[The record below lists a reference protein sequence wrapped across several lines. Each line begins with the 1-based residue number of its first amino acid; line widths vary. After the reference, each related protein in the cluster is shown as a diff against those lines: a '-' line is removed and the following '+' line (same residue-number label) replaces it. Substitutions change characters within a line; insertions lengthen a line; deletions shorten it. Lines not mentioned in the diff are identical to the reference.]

1 MTGFKLQ
8 TFGGKAPKVF
18 ARLLPEDMAQTA
30 TNVRLDSG
38 RLEPWKGNENTTITP
53 VASYAI
59 TGSTKTLFKYSNS
72 IWIGRNE
79 DVDFVRSPLAEDQH
93 ERIYATGIGGATGY
107 PRMTLASIVGNGTF
121 YALGIPKPAD
131 LSSVALSPA
140 TSTKEDE
147 ETPKARAYVFTYV
160 SAYGE
165 EGQPCNAPTGQVV
178 EVYSDQDVVLTFPAN
193 PSGNHNLTKKRVY
206 RTDTSGTFRFVADV
220 TLATT
225 TYTDSAEESELGEAV
240 PTTIFDP
247 PPDNVSADHPDGPML
262 GLVSMPNGILAG
274 FAGQTVC
281 FSEAFQPHAFP
292 DEYKLTVK
300 SDIVAIAP
308 LPSGLLVLTKEKPAI
323 ISGLDPS
330 AMALSEI
337 DSNQACVSK
346 RSVVDMGS
354 AVMYASPDGLV
365 MATERG
371 GLKVVTEPLL
381 TRDQWQEL
389 VPSSIVGFNWEGH
402 YIGFYDTGSVQ
413 KGFIFDPRG
422 GKDSFV
428 DLGFHATAGFND
440 LEEDE
445 LYLVVSGAVKKFA
458 AGSNLSYTWR
468 SKVLYPETG

>member
-193 PSGNHNLTKKRVY
+193 PSGNHNLTK
-206 RTDTSGTFRFVADV
+206 
-220 TLATT
+220 
-225 TYTDSAEESELGEAV
+225 SEFTALIPAV
-240 PTTIFDP
+240 R
-247 PPDNVSADHPDGPML
+247 
-262 GLVSMPNGILAG
+262 
-274 FAGQTVC
+274 
-281 FSEAFQPHAFP
+281 
-292 DEYKLTVK
+292 
-300 SDIVAIAP
+300 
-308 LPSGLLVLTKEKPAI
+308 SGLLRT
-323 ISGLDPS
+323 
-330 AMALSEI
+330 
-337 DSNQACVSK
+337 
-346 RSVVDMGS
+346 
-354 AVMYASPDGLV
+354 
-365 MATERG
+365 
-371 GLKVVTEPLL
+371 
-381 TRDQWQEL
+381 
-389 VPSSIVGFNWEGH
+389 
-402 YIGFYDTGSVQ
+402 
-413 KGFIFDPRG
+413 
-422 GKDSFV
+422 
-428 DLGFHATAGFND
+428 
-440 LEEDE
+440 
-445 LYLVVSGAVKKFA
+445 
-458 AGSNLSYTWR
+458 
-468 SKVLYPETG
+468 

>member
-8 TFGGKAPKVF
+8 TFGGKAPKIF

-38 RLEPWKGNENTTITP
+38 RLEPWKGNEDTTITP

-59 TGSTKTLFKYSNS
+59 SASTKTLFKYSDS
-72 IWIGRNE
+72 IWIGRHE

-93 ERIYATGIGGATGY
+93 ERIYATGIGGASGY

-165 EGQPCNAPTGQVV
+165 EGQSCDAPSGQVV

-193 PSGNHNLTKKRVY
+193 PSGNHNLTTKRVY
-206 RTDTSGTFRFVADV
+206 RTDTGGTFRFVADV
-220 TLATT
+220 TLSSA
-225 TYTDSAEESELGEAV
+225 TYTDSKEESELGEAV
-240 PTTIFDP
+240 PTTRFDP
-247 PPDNVSADHPDGPML
+247 PPDDVSADHPDGPML
-262 GLVSMPNGILAG
+262 GLVSLPNGILAG

-308 LPSGLLVLTKEKPAI
+308 MPSGLLVLTKEKPSL

-330 AMALSEI
+330 ALALSEI

-354 AVMYASPDGLV
+354 AVMYASP
-365 MATERG
+365 
-371 GLKVVTEPLL
+371 
-381 TRDQWQEL
+381 
-389 VPSSIVGFNWEGH
+389 
-402 YIGFYDTGSVQ
+402 
-413 KGFIFDPRG
+413 
-422 GKDSFV
+422 
-428 DLGFHATAGFND
+428 
-440 LEEDE
+440 
-445 LYLVVSGAVKKFA
+445 
-458 AGSNLSYTWR
+458 
-468 SKVLYPETG
+468 